1 MKYPLLVLLS
11 FLFVQL
17 AVAQDRSDERNAFGI
32 SPAFELRIPN
42 QSVYSI
48 GVGGSLKFEI
58 PLVHKFSLTATG
70 GITSMDYKSALVKNF
85 GTPGSDTFIPL
96 KGGVK
101 YYSSTGFYL
110 EAEAGSTIQTT
121 NDKRSLFTYAI
132 GPGFV
137 IPVGHNNSG
146 SRSGVDFSFRY
157 ESASVHDLR
166 QTALRIGYRFGW

>member
-1 MKYPLLVLLS
+1 MKYPFILLFSLS
-11 FLFVQL
+11 IVKF
-17 AVAQDRSDERNAFGI
+17 ASAQDSTPGRNAFAI
-32 SPAFELRIPN
+32 SPAFELRIPS

-48 GVGGSLKFEI
+48 GVGGSLKAEV
-58 PLVHKFSLTATG
+58 PVAGKFSLTATG
-70 GITSMDYKSALVKNF
+70 GITNMSYKSALVKSF

-101 YYSSTGFYL
+101 YYGSTGFYL
-110 EAEAGSTIQTT
+110 EAEAGSTVQTT

-132 GPGFV
+132 GPGFI
-137 IPVGHNNSG
+137 IPVGHG
-146 SRSGVDFSFRY
+146 DSRSGVDFSFRY